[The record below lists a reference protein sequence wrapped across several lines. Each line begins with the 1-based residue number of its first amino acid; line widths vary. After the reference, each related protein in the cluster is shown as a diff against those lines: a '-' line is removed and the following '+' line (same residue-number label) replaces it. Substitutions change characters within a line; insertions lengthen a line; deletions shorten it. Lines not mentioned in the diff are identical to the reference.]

1 MLSDTDKDTLR
12 RFVLDNANVRGE
24 WVHLDK
30 TWQTVLERADY
41 PDTIRNVLGEAFA
54 AVALLSATIKHQGS
68 LILQIRGDGP
78 IHLLVVHATPQGTLR
93 GLARW
98 NTEPDNDADLSA
110 MFGKAQMVIT
120 MEAATKTHERYQGII
135 ALEGDTIAD
144 TLEGYFSQSEQLP
157 TRLWLTADQ
166 NSASGML
173 LQRLADAPNADDE
186 RDAKN
191 REDWSRNRML
201 LDTLTADELQTL
213 APDELIYRLFHEE
226 APRLFDAKSLVFHCP
241 CSLEKIENTLKTLG
255 RAEAESIIAE
265 QGKIE
270 VTCEFCNA
278 VYALDAIDTARLFT
292 DSPTH
297 TPHPT
302 NQTIH

>member
-1 MLSDTDKDTLR
+1 MLSDTDQDTLR

-41 PDTIRNVLGEAFA
+41 PEIIRNVLGEAFA

-68 LILQIRGDGP
+68 LILQIRGNGP

-98 NTEPDNDADLSA
+98 NKTPDDNTDLTSL
-110 MFGKAQMVIT
+110 FGKGQMVIT

-135 ALEGDTIAD
+135 ALEGDTIAAA
-144 TLEGYFSQSEQLP
+144 LEGYFSQSEQLP
-157 TRLWLTADQ
+157 TRLWLTADH
-166 NSASGML
+166 NSASGIL
-173 LQRLADAPNADDE
+173 LQRLADAPSVDDE
-186 RDAKN
+186 RDTKN
-191 REDWSRNRML
+191 DEDWSRSMML

-226 APRLFDAKSLVFHCP
+226 APRLFDAKPLIFHCS

-278 VYALDAIDTARLFT
+278 EYVLDAVDTARLFT
-292 DSPTH
+292 DSPTPIPH
-297 TPHPT
+297 TP